1 MTGIKVNADVSW
13 AGDGV
18 SCYSGDLE
26 DIPLDTLLATY
37 SGDWSDEIY
46 GYDEDADDA
55 DDFGWGWFKKL
66 GKSVAHAVH
75 KVAKPVAIVAGV
87 GAAGAAV
94 VFPPAAPALGAVA
107 AQAALAGA
115 IAGKLDSSISVKR
128 RDAKAQQARSEKR
141 KAQKM
146 VVATAQLA
154 SSKRASP
161 AQRAA
166 AKRALR
172 GIRAARIARAR
183 AGKKRLAFAVTRRGY
198 VVRVK

>member
-13 AGDGV
+13 AGDSLPCFAGE
-18 SCYSGDLE
+18 SLE
-26 DIPLDTLLATY
+26 DVPLDTLLATF
-37 SGDWSDEIY
+37 SGDWSDEVY
-46 GYDEDADDA
+46 GYDEDSP

-128 RDAKAQQARSEKR
+128 RDAKAQQQRAEKR

-146 VVATAQLA
+146 VAATTQLA
-154 SSKRASP
+154 RSKRASP

-166 AKRALR
+166 AQRALR

-183 AGKKRLAFAVTRRGY
+183 ASMRRLAFAVTRRGF

>member
-13 AGDGV
+13 AGDGLP
-18 SCYSGDLE
+18 CYSGDLE
-26 DIPLDTLLATY
+26 DVPLDTLLATY
-37 SGDWSDEIY
+37 SGDWDDEVY
-46 GYDEDADDA
+46 GYDEET

-75 KVAKPVAIVAGV
+75 KVAKPVAVVSAV

-115 IAGKLDSSISVKR
+115 IAGKLDKSISIKR
-128 RDAKAQQARSEKR
+128 RDARAQQQRREKR
-141 KAQKM
+141 KAQRM
-146 VVATAQLA
+146 VIATRQL
-154 SSKRASP
+154 SRSKQASP

-183 AGKKRLAFAVTRRGY
+183 SQMKRLAFAVTKRGF